1 MYSPQQL
8 FQFITYAKNYLE
20 LQDVEFKSSDVLLD
34 PNKEEDVNKLIAIAL
49 AEHRDGDVPSGF
61 ATNNFGD
68 QGRSRGPWQIYGSTW
83 ESVLRQYSV
92 FENVEDINDALDDPG
107 MNAIAAVIIAQYDV
121 GERKG
126 IDNWSTVINDPFEIK
141 ANTGEFIEA
150 AKQYDTNLIENPV
163 QEQDA
168 EGNIT
173 DIPAEPTLL
182 SNRNPVTT
190 NVMEE
195 ESMSIANM
203 ASDLKR
209 AKRGSLFKNNEEVV
223 TYSGNRV
230 RRMSGQQINNE
241 HKNLLADVNIAD
253 LSNQEIVDFYSKNVH
268 PYLSYNSSFRGV
280 DMQGDGQNIVDLLQ
294 NKKFSNKD
302 NFYVPGENK
311 VITGEQVNQRVN
323 AVKSYMYQ
331 YFLNKKQEEPLE
343 QLDSVYEYIF
353 RTAFPYIKVED
364 DVEDAVGSTPQKE
377 MRQEF
382 QEMRQAFP
390 GTELPTPQAMP
401 QNNSTEAA
409 PGFLNNLEKILRVK
423 PQGSKVRKT
432 EESVNQARDF
442 LNR

>member
-8 FQFITYAKNYLE
+8 YQFIQYAKNYLE

-61 ATNNFGD
+61 AQNIPGD

-83 ESVLRQYSV
+83 ENVLRQYSV
-92 FENVEDINDALDDPG
+92 FENVEDINDALDEPG
-107 MNAIAAVIIAQYDV
+107 MNAIAALIIAQYDV

-150 AKQYDTNLIENPV
+150 AKQYDTNLIESPV
-163 QEQDA
+163 QMQDA

-173 DIPAEPTLL
+173 EIPAEPTLL
-182 SNRNPVTT
+182 SNRNPVAT

-195 ESMSIANM
+195 DAMSIANM

-209 AKRGSLFKNNEEVV
+209 AKVGGLFKNNEEVV

-230 RRMSGQQINNE
+230 RRMSGQQINNQ
-241 HKNLLADVNIAD
+241 HKNLLADINIAD
-253 LSNQEIVDFYSKNVH
+253 LNNQQIIDLYSKNVH
-268 PYLSYNSSFRGV
+268 PYVSYNSNFRGV
-280 DMQGDGQNIVDLLQ
+280 DMQGDGQNVVDILQ
-294 NKKFSNKD
+294 NKKFNSKD

-364 DVEDAVGSTPQKE
+364 DVADEVTGMPDRGIPVPEDNFV
-377 MRQEF
+377 
-382 QEMRQAFP
+382 P
-390 GTELPTPQAMP
+390 GPTPQPAA
-401 QNNSTEAA
+401 QEAA

-423 PQGSKVRKT
+423 PQGSKVRKS
-432 EESVNQARDF
+432 EEPVNQARDF

>member
-8 FQFITYAKNYLE
+8 YQFIQYAKNYLE
-20 LQDVEFKSSDVLLD
+20 LQDVEFKSIDVLLD

-61 ATNNFGD
+61 AQNIPGD

-126 IDNWSTVINDPFEIK
+126 IDNWSTVINDPFQIK
-141 ANTGEFIEA
+141 ANTGDFIEA

-241 HKNLLADVNIAD
+241 HKNLL
-253 LSNQEIVDFYSKNVH
+253 
-268 PYLSYNSSFRGV
+268 
-280 DMQGDGQNIVDLLQ
+280 
-294 NKKFSNKD
+294 
-302 NFYVPGENK
+302 
-311 VITGEQVNQRVN
+311 
-323 AVKSYMYQ
+323 
-331 YFLNKKQEEPLE
+331 
-343 QLDSVYEYIF
+343 
-353 RTAFPYIKVED
+353 
-364 DVEDAVGSTPQKE
+364 
-377 MRQEF
+377 
-382 QEMRQAFP
+382 
-390 GTELPTPQAMP
+390 
-401 QNNSTEAA
+401 
-409 PGFLNNLEKILRVK
+409 
-423 PQGSKVRKT
+423 
-432 EESVNQARDF
+432 
-442 LNR
+442 

>member
-8 FQFITYAKNYLE
+8 FQFINYAKNYLE

-61 ATNNFGD
+61 AQNIPGD

-83 ESVLRQYSV
+83 ENVLRQYSV

-126 IDNWSTVINDPFEIK
+126 IDNWSTVINDPFQIK
-141 ANTGEFIEA
+141 ANTGDFIEA
-150 AKQYDTNLIENPV
+150 AKQYDTNFIESPV

-253 LSNQEIVDFYSKNVH
+253 LNNQEIIDLYSKNVH
-268 PYLSYNSSFRGV
+268 PYLPYSSSFRGV

-294 NKKFSNKD
+294 NKKFSSKD

-364 DVEDAVGSTPQKE
+364 DVEDAVGSTPEKE
-377 MRQEF
+377 MP
-382 QEMRQAFP
+382 QAFP

-423 PQGSKVRKT
+423 PQGNKVRKT

-442 LNR
+442 LNRWMKRY

>member
-1 MYSPQQL
+1 
-8 FQFITYAKNYLE
+8 
-20 LQDVEFKSSDVLLD
+20 
-34 PNKEEDVNKLIAIAL
+34 
-49 AEHRDGDVPSGF
+49 
-61 ATNNFGD
+61 
-68 QGRSRGPWQIYGSTW
+68 
-83 ESVLRQYSV
+83 
-92 FENVEDINDALDDPG
+92 
-107 MNAIAAVIIAQYDV
+107 
-121 GERKG
+121 
-126 IDNWSTVINDPFEIK
+126 
-141 ANTGEFIEA
+141 
-150 AKQYDTNLIENPV
+150 
-163 QEQDA
+163 
-168 EGNIT
+168 
-173 DIPAEPTLL
+173 
-182 SNRNPVTT
+182 
-190 NVMEE
+190 
-195 ESMSIANM
+195 
-203 ASDLKR
+203 
-209 AKRGSLFKNNEEVV
+209 
-223 TYSGNRV
+223 
-230 RRMSGQQINNE
+230 
-241 HKNLLADVNIAD
+241 
-253 LSNQEIVDFYSKNVH
+253 
-268 PYLSYNSSFRGV
+268 
-280 DMQGDGQNIVDLLQ
+280 MQGDGQNIVDLLQ